1 MSEFPDI
8 DWHSRSDNLIW
19 LALLF
24 FTSFVFKSQTIKII
38 FSCILSVIV
47 HIYNIQLFSR
57 YLEDLYTLT
66 YHEDSSIDQDENETK
81 ELETYNGVKLSAG
94 LTSLQVNYVSLYSI
108 VSTVTVQVPKKTPV
122 SKFGS
127 GLTRSQSSGPLSLNM
142 VASSGMFSTSSSS
155 LVPEQRLQFASST
168 LDTNLHKI
176 LARRMAGGQG
186 VSYHSCK
193 LLTKAYYKLLR
204 DPSSPG
210 VVAPPLPS
218 QPFTNGAGNNKLSW
232 QNLVNTDA
240 KQLSNI
246 VAGYSALVKSLNEE
260 LVQELMVKDE
270 LVAEQ
275 DKMLETISELTDSML

>member
-240 KQLSNI
+240 RQLSNI

>member
-1 MSEFPDI
+1 MSAS
-8 DWHSRSDNLIW
+8 H
-19 LALLF
+19 
-24 FTSFVFKSQTIKII
+24 SFV
-38 FSCILSVIV
+38 CIV
-47 HIYNIQLFSR
+47 
-57 YLEDLYTLT
+57 TL
-66 YHEDSSIDQDENETK
+66 
-81 ELETYNGVKLSAG
+81 
-94 LTSLQVNYVSLYSI
+94 
-108 VSTVTVQVPKKTPV
+108 QVPKKTPV

-240 KQLSNI
+240 RQLSNI

>member
-94 LTSLQVNYVSLYSI
+94 LTSLQVNYISLYSI
-108 VSTVTVQVPKKTPV
+108 VS
-122 SKFGS
+122 
-127 GLTRSQSSGPLSLNM
+127 L
-142 VASSGMFSTSSSS
+142 
-155 LVPEQRLQFASST
+155 
-168 LDTNLHKI
+168 
-176 LARRMAGGQG
+176 
-186 VSYHSCK
+186 
-193 LLTKAYYKLLR
+193 
-204 DPSSPG
+204 
-210 VVAPPLPS
+210 
-218 QPFTNGAGNNKLSW
+218 
-232 QNLVNTDA
+232 
-240 KQLSNI
+240 
-246 VAGYSALVKSLNEE
+246 
-260 LVQELMVKDE
+260 
-270 LVAEQ
+270 
-275 DKMLETISELTDSML
+275 

>member
-1 MSEFPDI
+1 MN
-8 DWHSRSDNLIW
+8 R
-19 LALLF
+19 
-24 FTSFVFKSQTIKII
+24 
-38 FSCILSVIV
+38 
-47 HIYNIQLFSR
+47 
-57 YLEDLYTLT
+57 
-66 YHEDSSIDQDENETK
+66 
-81 ELETYNGVKLSAG
+81 
-94 LTSLQVNYVSLYSI
+94 
-108 VSTVTVQVPKKTPV
+108 
-122 SKFGS
+122 FGS
-127 GLTRSQSSGPLSLNM
+127 GLTRSQSSGPLSLNL
-142 VASSGMFSTSSSS
+142 VASPSRSH
-155 LVPEQRLQFASST
+155 LPDQRLQFTSST

-210 VVAPPLPS
+210 VAPPAPA
-218 QPFTNGAGNNKLSW
+218 QPLYTHGAGDNKLSW
-232 QNLVNTDA
+232 QLLVKTDLN
-240 KQLSNI
+240 QLNNI

>member
-1 MSEFPDI
+1 M
-8 DWHSRSDNLIW
+8 
-19 LALLF
+19 
-24 FTSFVFKSQTIKII
+24 
-38 FSCILSVIV
+38 
-47 HIYNIQLFSR
+47 
-57 YLEDLYTLT
+57 EDLYTLT

-240 KQLSNI
+240 RQLSNI